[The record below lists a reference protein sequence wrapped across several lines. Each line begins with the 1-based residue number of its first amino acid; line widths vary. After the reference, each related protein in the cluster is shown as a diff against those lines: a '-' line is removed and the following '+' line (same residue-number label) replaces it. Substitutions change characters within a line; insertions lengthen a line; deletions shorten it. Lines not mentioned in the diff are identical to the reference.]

1 MDNKTPQT
9 VRPSKIE
16 AVSDS
21 VDVNLK
27 ERLLNVE
34 IALSY
39 CDQHTIKCT
48 VPFGTKFV
56 LNTGTCNM

>member
-1 MDNKTPQT
+1 MGNKTPRT
-9 VRPSKIE
+9 VGPSKIE

-21 VDVNLK
+21 VDANLK
-27 ERLLNVE
+27 GMLLNIE

-48 VPFGTKFV
+48 VPFGTNFV
-56 LNTGTCNM
+56 LNTGKCNM